1 MFNFWK
7 FKALND
13 EEKKANFRE
22 KIKSYMDRA
31 EIVKRMVDEIKEGQR
46 ESEYFKLV
54 NFKKT

>member
-13 EEKKANFRE
+13 EEKKAKFLE

-31 EIVKRMVDEIKEGQR
+31 EIVKRMVDEIREGQR

-54 NFKKT
+54 NFRIT